1 MKILKRQ
8 KHPNLK
14 DYLICM
20 LYSICRLIESIIEL
34 VTLGMYTTELYDY
47 VVFELFEEDNN

>member
-20 LYSICRLIESIIEL
+20 LYSVCRLIESIIEL

>member
-8 KHPNLK
+8 RHHNLK

-20 LYSICRLIESIIEL
+20 LDSICGLIESIIEL
-34 VTLGMYTTELYDY
+34 VTLGTYTTELYDY
-47 VVFELFEEDNN
+47 VTFELFED

>member
-8 KHPNLK
+8 RHPNFK

-20 LYSICRLIESIIEL
+20 LYSVCRLIESIIEL

-47 VVFELFEEDNN
+47 VTFELFED